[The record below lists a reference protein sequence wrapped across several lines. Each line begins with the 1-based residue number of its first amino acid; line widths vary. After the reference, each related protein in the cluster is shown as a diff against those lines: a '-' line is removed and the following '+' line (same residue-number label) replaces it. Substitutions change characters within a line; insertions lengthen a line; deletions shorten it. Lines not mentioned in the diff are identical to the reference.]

1 MESLQELK
9 NVKKKTTAVADVG
22 EQTAATNAI
31 ADAARTTSA
40 AEVAATAAVSD
51 EAEKTARNES
61 ITTKYSETNIVVR
74 SRAVN
79 IQSAQKKMAGL
90 WQCTAPKPF
99 EIGTPNFLG
108 ILLWSLIRSGRNFN
122 VLSHE
127 NSPLRSI

>member
-9 NVKKKTTAVADVG
+9 NVKNKTTAVADVG

-51 EAEKTARNES
+51 EAEKKARNS
-61 ITTKYSETNIVVR
+61 TKYSETNIVVR

-79 IQSAQKKMAGL
+79 ISDKDAGIDGESGDKAAAETAGIAGDMWQDEHTIRVLQEETKLCFKETQSSNL
-90 WQCTAPKPF
+90 
-99 EIGTPNFLG
+99 
-108 ILLWSLIRSGRNFN
+108 RNF
-122 VLSHE
+122 
-127 NSPLRSI
+127 P